1 MDGLLKAPSAS
12 IEARIAF
19 TEDFFRKSNLSL
31 PMALA
36 AGRSGRAGV
45 VLALALVVLDAMTT
59 SP

>member
-36 AGRSGRAGV
+36 AGRVEEQASYWRSHWSYW
-45 VLALALVVLDAMTT
+45 TR
-59 SP
+59 